1 MRAMIIHFIVH
12 KSIEN
17 HIVQLLHFISGA
29 IGAGHAAGDAEPEA
43 ERVEREPSR
52 KPGRAR
58 GREIK
63 AKNFMQKPT
72 KTFLF
77 LDLS

>member
-17 HIVQLLHFISGA
+17 HIVQFLHFISGA
-29 IGAGHAAGDAEPEA
+29 IGAGHAAGHAQPEA
-43 ERVEREPSR
+43 ERVEREPRR

-63 AKNFMQKPT
+63 AKQFTHK
-72 KTFLF
+72 L
-77 LDLS
+77 